1 MSFEEIAA
9 LPAGARFYRCALQVN
24 PFEYLARH
32 GKASEY
38 SNEADYNAA
47 IVASCVANGVEVVG
61 ITDHY
66 RISASTELVGALASA
81 GISVFPGFEAVTKDG
96 VHLLVLFDPGTP
108 LNDVQGYIHACGIHG
123 DVVGSPPGDLDAEEL
138 LTASRGWKAQVIAA
152 HSTQSGGLFRV
163 LAGNPRMRVFA
174 HPDLNAYAIPGARS
188 DIPDIS
194 VQRILQNTDSNYKR
208 PREVAVINASDVCS
222 PADFERP
229 SSTTLIR
236 MDRPTIEGL
245 RQAFLDH
252 ESRIRLHSDLIPDG
266 HPEILGL
273 EIVSERF
280 LKGLQLRLN
289 QGLNV
294 LIGGRGAGKSTIIEC
309 LRYALGLTPLGANAA
324 AVHDAMISKVVCSG
338 TKLTLHIQT
347 HTPDKRRYTIER
359 VVSQPPK
366 VLDQDG
372 HQVALSVQDLLG
384 SVGVYGQSEL
394 AELAK
399 DQTKLTE
406 LLERFVEDKKPDR
419 TEVVEV
425 SQRLAE
431 SRSRLSS
438 ISEEVSQLR
447 ARQEPLAGALETL
460 ARYGASGVEARLQ
473 EQSSVVKSEGLMAL
487 ARARLQPIKGIAS
500 SLKSELPIEKEE
512 FNVEHATEVAA
523 PHSIAAIHTALL
535 KIDRLLEIA
544 AADVEQAV
552 SAAEVDIAA
561 AAQGVQME
569 RERSAAAF
577 EQALRELQRERID
590 GAEFIRLRAQVES
603 LQPLSGQINR
613 LEAQASS
620 IKAKRLEDLASFRA
634 LSEARCLLLENTAK
648 RLSKQLD
655 ENLRV
660 KIERGMDRRNLVALL
675 RGIGGRLAEAQA
687 VLEGASNL
695 DVEELATACREG
707 VDAVSQKYGL
717 TANQSARLCSAGE
730 EFFMSLEEVEL
741 LPVTRIELNIAPPR
755 TAAQWKVLDDLSVG
769 QKSTALLYLL
779 MLDGDAPLILDQPED
794 NLDNRFV
801 TKSVVPMVRREK
813 ARRQLIF
820 ATHNANIPVLGDA
833 EQIIAIDADGE
844 AERGRI
850 LVQLDRIGSIDSQGV
865 ASEVRDLLE
874 GGPAAFE
881 DRRARYGF

>member
-1 MSFEEIAA
+1 MSFEEVAA
-9 LPAGARFYRCALQVN
+9 LPEGARFYRCALQVN

-32 GKASEY
+32 GKASAY
-38 SNEADYNAA
+38 SNERDYNDA
-47 IVASCVANGVEVVG
+47 IVAACLANNVEVVG

-66 RISASTELVGALASA
+66 RINGSAELIRALSSA
-81 GISVFPGFEAVTKDG
+81 GVVVFPGFEAVTKDG
-96 VHLLVLFDPGTP
+96 VHLLVLFDPATP
-108 LNDVQGYIHACGIHG
+108 LTDVQGYIHACGIHG
-123 DVVGSPPGDLDAEEL
+123 AVEGSPPGDLDAQEL
-138 LTASRGWKAQVIAA
+138 LAASRRWGAQIIAA
-152 HSTQSGGLFRV
+152 HSTQPGGLFCV
-163 LAGNPRMRVFA
+163 LSGNPRMRVFA
-174 HPDLNAYAIPGARS
+174 HPELNAYAIPGAING
-188 DIPDIS
+188 IPDIS
-194 VQRILQNTDSNYKR
+194 IQRILQNADPNYKR

-229 SSTTLIR
+229 SSSTLIR
-236 MDRPTIEGL
+236 MDKPTLEGI

-252 ESRIRLHSDLIPDG
+252 QSRIRLHSDAVPDG

-280 LKGLQLRLN
+280 LKGLQLRFN

-294 LIGGRGAGKSTIIEC
+294 LIGGRGAGKSTLIEC

-324 AVHDAMISKVVCSG
+324 AVHEAMINKVVASG
-338 TKLTLHIQT
+338 TKLILHVQT

-359 VVSQPPK
+359 VVSQPLK

-372 HQVALSVQDLLG
+372 NVVALSVQDLLG
-384 SVGVYGQSEL
+384 PVGVYGQSEL

-406 LLERFVEDKKPDR
+406 LLERFVQDKK
-419 TEVVEV
+419 TGGVEIADV

-431 SRSRLSS
+431 SRHRLLT
-438 ISEEVSQLR
+438 ISADVSQLR
-447 ARQEPLAGALETL
+447 TRQEPLASTLETL

-473 EQSSVVKSEGLMAL
+473 EQSAVVKSEGLVAL
-487 ARARLQPIKGIAS
+487 ARGRLLPIKTIS
-500 SLKSELPIEKEE
+500 NSLRNELPIQKDE
-512 FNVEHATEVAA
+512 FDVDQSTEVAA
-523 PHSIAAIHTALL
+523 PRSIAEIHNILSQ
-535 KIDRLLEIA
+535 IDRLLEA
-544 AADVEQAV
+544 AVTDIDQAV
-552 SAAEVDIAA
+552 AAAEVDIAT

-569 RERSAAAF
+569 RERSAVAF
-577 EQALRELQRERID
+577 EEALRELQAERLD

-603 LQPLSGQINR
+603 LQPLSGQIHR
-613 LEAQASS
+613 LESQAVS
-620 IKAKRLEDLASFRA
+620 IRARRFEDLTTFRA
-634 LSEARCLLLENTAK
+634 LLEAKCVLLEETAK

-660 KIERGMDRRNLVALL
+660 KVERGMDRRNLVTLL
-675 RGIGGRLAEAQA
+675 RGLGGRLAETQA
-687 VLEGASNL
+687 VLEASPDL
-695 DVEELATACREG
+695 DVMELADACREG
-707 VDAVSQKYGL
+707 VDALSHKYGF
-717 TANQSARLCSAGE
+717 TAIQSAKLCSAGE

-755 TAAQWKVLDDLSVG
+755 TPAQWKVLDDLSVG

-779 MLDGDAPLILDQPED
+779 MLDDDAPLILDQPED

-850 LVQLDRIGSIDSQGV
+850 LVQRDRIGSIDSQTV

-874 GGPAAFE
+874 GGYAAFE